1 MYLALL
7 SLKHMTVSTIE
18 LRNTYHEI
26 FQELQSNHSKATAT
40 ETQQINRMFK
50 PFSQYCFSD

>member
-1 MYLALL
+1 
-7 SLKHMTVSTIE
+7 MTVSTIE

-40 ETQQINRMFK
+40 ETQQIDRMFK